1 MYTDAVVLKR
11 WHLLAQ
17 AAGLVA
23 IVGGMASYCTN
34 STGLGWV
41 LLGLIMVSR

>member
-1 MYTDAVVLKR
+1 MYTNTVVLKR

-23 IVGGMASYCTN
+23 IVGGTASYCAN

-41 LLGLIMVSR
+41 LLGLILVSR